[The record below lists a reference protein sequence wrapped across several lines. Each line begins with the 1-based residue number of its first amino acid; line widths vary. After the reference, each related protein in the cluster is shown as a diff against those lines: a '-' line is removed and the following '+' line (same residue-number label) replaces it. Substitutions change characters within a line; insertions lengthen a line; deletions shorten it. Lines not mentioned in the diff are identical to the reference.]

1 MKPSISVFFPAYNDG
16 GTIASLIIEAM
27 VVVEEFTDD
36 YEIIVVND
44 GSADYTP
51 DVLERLARDYPR
63 VRVIHHANNRGY
75 GGALRSGF
83 AAASKDLIFYTD
95 GDAQY
100 DVRDLRRLFPLMT
113 PDVDFVQGY
122 KLNRSDP
129 FYRGPVGR
137 LYHFAVKQA
146 FWLNVRDVDCDF
158 RLMRRRIFDQV
169 ELTHDSGVICVELIK
184 KVQNCGFK
192 VAEVGVSHYARPYG
206 RSQFFRIPHILRTI
220 KELVG
225 LWREMMLPNLARPQ
239 VSKSLRPNTD
249 AVQIP

>member
-1 MKPSISVFFPAYNDG
+1 NDG

-27 VVVEEFTDD
+27 VVVEAFTDD

-51 DVLERLARDYPR
+51 DVLDRLARDYER
-63 VRVIHHANNRGY
+63 VRVIHHAKNRGY

-100 DVRDLRRLFPLMT
+100 DVRDLRRLVPLMT

-129 FYRGPVGR
+129 FYRGPLGR
-137 LYHFAVKQA
+137 LYHFAVNRW
-146 FWLNVRDVDCDF
+146 FRLNVRDVDCDF

-169 ELTHDSGVICVELIK
+169 ELTHNSGVICVELIK

-192 VAEVGVSHYARPYG
+192 VAEVGVNHYARPYG
-206 RSQFFRIPHILRTI
+206 RSQFFRISHIVRTI

-225 LWREMMLPNLARPQ
+225 LWRELMLPNVALPQ
-239 VSKSLRPNTD
+239 PSNSLRPNTD
-249 AVQIP
+249 AAQIP